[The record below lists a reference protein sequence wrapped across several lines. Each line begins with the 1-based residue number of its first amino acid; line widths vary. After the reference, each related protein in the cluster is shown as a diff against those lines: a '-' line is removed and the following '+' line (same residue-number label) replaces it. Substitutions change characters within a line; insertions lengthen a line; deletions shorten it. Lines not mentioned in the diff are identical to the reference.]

1 MSKKAFLIM
10 IFTITGAVLSAQT
23 GIIEGKA
30 TDKKTGE
37 ALPGVMVSIEG
48 TTTGAAADIEG
59 KFTIANVK
67 PGKYRLKASY
77 ISYDPLYFE
86 EVTVTAGKTTTLSIN
101 MSENAVTLQEVT
113 VTGVKK
119 TNTDV
124 SMINTTRM
132 SPLVSIGIS
141 GQQILRSQD
150 RDASEVIKR
159 LPGTT
164 IIDDRFIVVRGLA
177 QRYNSVWLNNT
188 ATPSSEADV
197 KAFSFDVIPASM
209 IENMMIVKSPAP
221 ELPADFSG
229 GFVKIT
235 TVNLPEKNSAF
246 VSYGTGVSEG
256 TTFGS
261 INSYKKASTD
271 FLGIYNGS
279 RDLPQDMPSHLNVYE
294 NATNPQLRER
304 IAQLGQE
311 LNKSWAPQQGTA
323 LPDQRFSAGFNKRFK
338 AGNQTFGNVTSV
350 TYSNVSNYDRL
361 LNNTY
366 SIYNFREDRP
376 SYLDEFTDNQYTN
389 TVKAGIMH
397 NWAWYPSS
405 NTKIEFRN
413 LLNQIG
419 TNRYSEREGREWYNN
434 GRHIRSNELKYM
446 NRTIYS
452 GQIAGEHTFS
462 DETSRLDWVAG
473 YSFSD
478 KNEPDI
484 RRTRYI
490 RDENDTT
497 KYFLLFGDNADL
509 SSQSQMWLNLR
520 ENLFSASVNFTRTF
534 DLSGFTPEI
543 RTGVYLEN
551 KVRDFNARNF
561 GWSTSAAS
569 SEFSLTYLTADQIFN
584 NANINMSDGI
594 KLSEV
599 TAPSDSYSASNRQIS
614 AYVAGKIPV
623 IPFISL
629 YTGLRAEK
637 NIQTLDSYRQGTTT
651 PVNVKRDTI
660 NLFPSANLAVNI
672 NKKNLLRAAYGL
684 SVNRPEFRELAPF
697 YFVDF
702 DLNAGIYGNP
712 GIRQSYIHN
721 IDLRY
726 EHYPTPNET
735 FNVGLFYKYFRNPIE
750 MTIMGNNP
758 TQYSYENVSSAYSYG
773 IETDV
778 RKSLGFISGAENF
791 SVILNAA
798 LIKSQVSFDEGGL
811 NRNRALQGQSPYM
824 VNAGLFYYNDNNG
837 LMITALYNIIGK
849 RIVAVG
855 RPSPNQWEDIPNIY
869 ELPRNLIDL
878 AVSKK
883 IGGHIEVKLGLKDI
897 LNEAVMSVQTV
908 NTSVNMADL
917 TGGSDNS
924 VKYFDREQ
932 IVKSYRPGR
941 YGTFGITYKF

>member
-1 MSKKAFLIM
+1 MLKKAFLIL
-10 IFTITGAVLSAQT
+10 IFTITGAFLSAQT

-48 TTTGAAADIEG
+48 TTIGAAADIDG

-77 ISYDPLYFE
+77 ISYDPMFFE
-86 EVTVTAGKTTTLSIN
+86 DVNVVAGKTATLTVT

-209 IENMMIVKSPAP
+209 IENMMIIKSPAP

-261 INSYKKASTD
+261 FNSYQKENTD

-279 RDLPQDMPSHLNVYE
+279 RDLPSDMPSHLNVYE

-311 LNKSWAPQQGTA
+311 LNKSWTSQQGTA
-323 LPDQRFSAGFNKRFK
+323 LPDQRFSAGFNRRFK

-350 TYSNVSNYDRL
+350 TYSNVSNYDKI

-376 SYLDEFTDNQYTN
+376 SYLDEFMDKQYTN
-389 TVKAGIMH
+389 TAKAGIMH
-397 NWAWYPSS
+397 NWAWYPAS

-419 TNRYSEREGREWYNN
+419 TNRFSERDGREWYNN
-434 GRHIRSNELKYM
+434 GRYIRSNELKYM

-452 GQIAGEHTFS
+452 GQLAGEHTFS
-462 DETSRLDWVAG
+462 DETSKLDWVAG
-473 YSFSD
+473 YAFSN

-497 KYFLLFGDNADL
+497 RYFLLFADNADL

-520 ENLFSASVNFTRTF
+520 ENLFSASVNFSKTLDF
-534 DLSGFTPEI
+534 SGFTPEI
-543 RTGVYLEN
+543 RTGIYLEN
-551 KVRDFNARNF
+551 KVRDFKARNF
-561 GWSTSAAS
+561 GWSTSGS
-569 SEFSLTYLTADQIFN
+569 MSDFSLTYLPAEQIFTN
-584 NANINMSDGI
+584 TNINMTDGV

-599 TAPSDSYSASNRQIS
+599 TSPSDSYNASNRQIS
-614 AYVAGKIPV
+614 AYVSGKIPLT
-623 IPFISL
+623 PYISL

-637 NIQTLDSYRQGTTT
+637 NIQTLDSFRQGTTI

-660 NLFPSANLAVNI
+660 NLFPSANLAVNL
-672 NKKNLLRAAYGL
+672 NKKNMIRAAYGL

-712 GIRQSYIHN
+712 DIKQSYIHN

-735 FNVGLFYKYFRNPIE
+735 FNIGLFYKHFRNPIE

-758 TQYSYENVSSAYSYG
+758 TQYSFENVSSAYSYG

-798 LIKSQVSFDEGGL
+798 LIKSQVNFNEGDL

-824 VNAGLFYYNDNNG
+824 VNAGIFYYNDNNG

-869 ELPRNLIDL
+869 EMPRNLIDL

-883 IGGHIEVKLGLKDI
+883 VGEHIEFKLGIKDI

-924 VKYFDREQ
+924 TRFFKREQ